1 MHPIIKERLPELQA
15 LCRLHHVA
23 GLALFGSAAGEAF
36 DPSRSD
42 LDFLVEFLPEAKQEY
57 PDVYFELKA
66 GLEVLFGRP
75 ADLVMIHA
83 IRNSYFREEVEETK
97 VSLYAA

>member
-1 MHPIIKERLPELQA
+1 MHPIIKERLPELHA
-15 LCRLHHVA
+15 LCRRFHVA
-23 GLALFGSAAGEAF
+23 GLALFGSAASEGF
-36 DPSRSD
+36 HPSPSD
-42 LDFLVEFLPEAKQEY
+42 FDFLVEYLPEAKEEY
-57 PDVYFELKA
+57 PDVYFDLKA

-75 ADLVMIHA
+75 SDLVMTRA

>member
-1 MHPIIKERLPELQA
+1 MHPIFEERMPELHE
-15 LCRLHHVA
+15 LCRRFHVER
-23 GLALFGSAAGEAF
+23 LALFGSAAGEGF

-42 LDFLVEFLPEAKQEY
+42 LDFLVEYLPEAKEDY

-66 GLEVLFGRP
+66 GLEAIFGRP
-75 ADLVMIHA
+75 ADLVMTRA

-97 VSLYAA
+97 VGLYAA

>member
-1 MHPIIKERLPELQA
+1 MHPIIEERLPELHA
-15 LCRLHHVA
+15 LCRRYHVA
-23 GLALFGSAAGEAF
+23 GLALFGSAAGEGF

-42 LDFLVEFLPEAKQEY
+42 LDFLVEYLPEAKKEY
-57 PDVYFELKA
+57 PDVYFDLKA
-66 GLEVLFGRP
+66 GLETLFGRP
-75 ADLVMIHA
+75 ADLVMTRA